1 MVREIISIGVG
12 QCGVN
17 MMQTHYEAMLR
28 EHNLGFDGYSQ
39 DKTGPHKHLS
49 TYTNESNPSV
59 YFSENIDGSM
69 SARALLV
76 DLDSQSIN
84 NARSSSL
91 ARIFD
96 PSSFLSHR
104 YTARNNWCEGQYGI
118 GNEMIDEIIDGV
130 RKRIE
135 EADSCFGFH
144 FAHSLSGGTGSGLGS
159 KIISQINEH
168 YFKKIFMA
176 FTVLPT
182 LDSEIVVSAYNA
194 ILSMPT
200 LIEFITLVNF
210 VSNDAVSSMLDIEN
224 PGGKHDYAKVNE
236 VVQRSVSAITASMR
250 FPGGCNGDLRK
261 LAINLCPFLRQH
273 FISASYAR
281 VSLSSTTRRTPTEIT
296 RELISSL
303 HDERNSISGTKS
315 REGKTLTSAT
325 IFRGPL
331 SPLLCAHELHR
342 HTAINSHYQA
352 SMTASHLHLHRHTA
366 INSHYQASI

>member
-1 MVREIISIGVG
+1 
-12 QCGVN
+12 
-17 MMQTHYEAMLR
+17 
-28 EHNLGFDGYSQ
+28 
-39 DKTGPHKHLS
+39 
-49 TYTNESNPSV
+49 
-59 YFSENIDGSM
+59 
-69 SARALLV
+69 
-76 DLDSQSIN
+76 
-84 NARSSSL
+84 
-91 ARIFD
+91 
-96 PSSFLSHR
+96 
-104 YTARNNWCEGQYGI
+104 
-118 GNEMIDEIIDGV
+118 
-130 RKRIE
+130 
-135 EADSCFGFH
+135 
-144 FAHSLSGGTGSGLGS
+144 
-159 KIISQINEH
+159 
-168 YFKKIFMA
+168 MA